1 MNKSLNQLLVVLCLA
16 LVVVVAAVLISDGK
30 DRNDGNADTSSSG
43 EFAPPVSTG
52 TSSAVP
58 SGEPV
63 RTSLPQPATPEP
75 VVEQWKHPKEWYRNV
90 CNQARQSVHAYLN
103 GPYTCDRSLASQV
116 LAQANAIEQG
126 IDSLSPDAVEA
137 RCRQLGHDYKRFKEG
152 CRWRP
157 GVRHPQYAHVVSAV
171 QPDSWSA
178 EAGWEFVNPG
188 TADLT
193 VRKVLVQRR
202 CPSCRGSGQFVSW
215 NRCPGCGGRG
225 RVDNPAAAATQAVA
239 NMAGLFGNKAR
250 RRPIPSGPRSMPCS
264 NCQGRGRIQVR
275 QSCGSCSGSGQV
287 LR

>member
-1 MNKSLNQLLVVLCLA
+1 MRKSLNQILVVLCLA
-16 LVVVVAAVLISDGK
+16 LVVVVSAVLISDDK
-30 DRNDGNADTSSSG
+30 NQGNGLVDKGSSG
-43 EFAPPVSTG
+43 ESASPVSTE
-52 TSSAVP
+52 TSPTVP
-58 SGEPV
+58 SGEPT
-63 RTSLPQPATPEP
+63 RPSLPQPVTPEP
-75 VVEQWKHPKEWYRNV
+75 IVEQWKHPKEWYCNV
-90 CNQARQSVHAYLN
+90 CNQARQSVHAYLK

-116 LAQANAIEQG
+116 LAQANSIEQG

-157 GVRHPQYAHVVSAV
+157 GVRHSQYAHVVSAV

-193 VRKVLVQRR
+193 VRKVRVQRR
-202 CPSCRGSGQFVSW
+202 CPSCRGTGQFASW
-215 NRCPGCGGRG
+215 NRCPNCGGRG

-250 RRPIPSGPRSMPCS
+250 RRPFPSGPRSIPCS
-264 NCQGRGRIQVR
+264 NCQGRGRIQIR
-275 QSCGSCSGSGQV
+275 QACSSCRGSGQV
-287 LR
+287 LK